1 MNAQI
6 AGGLALAASYA
17 AGSFPSAYMAGRIT
31 KGVDLRTVGSG
42 NLGTTNVYRE
52 LGVGP
57 ALAVL
62 AVDGMKGALPAAL
75 FPSMIGAGGG
85 AAEGWALACGAA
97 SIVGHSRSMFLL
109 WKGGGKG
116 VATAAGVFLAVTPYA
131 TLAAIVAFII
141 VVAATRYVS
150 LGSLVGGVVVPVA
163 EWLRAGPTPAFFAG
177 LAVAAFIAFTHRS
190 NIQRLAAGT
199 ERRIGRAGGGSPAP

>member
-1 MNAQI
+1 MNAQV

-17 AGSFPSAYMAGRIT
+17 AGSFPSAYLAGRIT
-31 KGVDLRTVGSG
+31 KGIDLRTVGSG

-75 FPSMIGAGGG
+75 FPPMIGAGGT
-85 AAEGWALACGAA
+85 AAAWWALACGATA
-97 SIVGHSRSMFLL
+97 IAGHARSMFLL

-131 TLAAIVAFII
+131 TLAAIAAFII
-141 VVAATRYVS
+141 VVAATRYAS

-177 LAVAAFIAFTHRS
+177 IAVAAFIAFTHRS
-190 NIQRLAAGT
+190 NIQRLVAGT
-199 ERRIGRAGGGSPAP
+199 ERRIGRAGGRAAP